1 MAQWLNTAFAS
12 FDGAVFG
19 ALNSLAVSMGGFLTP
34 FFKIVSYL
42 GEKGLFFIAF
52 SLILM
57 LFKKTRRWGFTTLL
71 AIGIGALFT
80 NVIIKDLVARPRP
93 YTDPAY
99 TGFWQAVGAI
109 EESEFSFPSGH
120 TTVTMVSMTVLF
132 LTFNKKWSWMGF
144 LFVLL
149 MAVSRVYLVAHY
161 ATDVI
166 FAMVVGLIAGII
178 AYLVAKLFYNWLNKN
193 KRTKF
198 ARFFLNSDVKN
209 AFKR

>member
-1 MAQWLNTAFAS
+1 MNGLAQ
-12 FDGAVFG
+12 
-19 ALNSLAVSMGGFLTP
+19 SMGGFLTP

-42 GEKGLFFIAF
+42 GEKGIFFIIC
-52 SLILM
+52 SLVLM

-80 NVIIKDLVARPRP
+80 NVIIKNLVARPRP

-109 EESEFSFPSGH
+109 EEGEFSFPSGH
-120 TTVTMVSMTVLF
+120 TTVTMVSMTIFF
-132 LTFNKKWSWMGF
+132 LTFNKKWSWVGF

-149 MAVSRVYLVAHY
+149 MGVSRVYLVAHY
-161 ATDVI
+161 TTDVI
-166 FAMVVGLIAGII
+166 CAMIVGLVASVI
-178 AYLVAKLFYNWLNKN
+178 AYILAKLFYNWLNKN
-193 KRTKF
+193 KRVRF

>member
-1 MAQWLNTAFAS
+1 MAEWLNTTFAS
-12 FDGAVFG
+12 FDGAIFG
-19 ALNSLAVSMGGFLTP
+19 AMNGLAQSMGGFLTP

-42 GEKGLFFIAF
+42 GEKGIFFIIC
-52 SLILM
+52 SLVLM

-80 NVIIKDLVARPRP
+80 NVIIKNLVARPRP

-109 EESEFSFPSGH
+109 EEGEFSFPSGH
-120 TTVTMVSMTVLF
+120 TTVTMVSMTVFF
-132 LTFNKKWSWMGF
+132 LTFNKKWSWVGF

-166 FAMVVGLIAGII
+166 CAMIVGLVASVI
-178 AYLVAKLFYNWLNKN
+178 AYVLAKWFYNWLNNN
-193 KRTKF
+193 KRTRF